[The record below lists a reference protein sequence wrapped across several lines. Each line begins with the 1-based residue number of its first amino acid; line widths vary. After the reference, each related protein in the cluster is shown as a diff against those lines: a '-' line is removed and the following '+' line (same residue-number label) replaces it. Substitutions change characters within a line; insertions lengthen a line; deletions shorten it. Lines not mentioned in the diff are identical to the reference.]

1 MRSVREKWDLTNNA
15 KVESRVLY
23 GSRGAVT
30 ESPGAPTQ
38 ITHTCS
44 PFQPHLPHPSPLS
57 QPLRQSREGA
67 DQHPPGR
74 LTWSWGDRSSSR
86 WPCRL
91 RLCDGESDGTAGG
104 VVRPG
109 GRGGGELHVEG
120 QCWSWQQGGE
130 QPPELGSR
138 SSPTDALEKGHPKE
152 VRGDSWHCRENKGTQ
167 RESFCLVVMH
177 RWRSKKSW
185 WRGARTLLSPCGPES
200 LEPGKTCS

>member
-67 DQHPPGR
+67 DQHPLALG
-74 LTWSWGDRSSSR
+74 
-86 WPCRL
+86 
-91 RLCDGESDGTAGG
+91 
-104 VVRPG
+104 
-109 GRGGGELHVEG
+109 
-120 QCWSWQQGGE
+120 
-130 QPPELGSR
+130 GSR
-138 SSPTDALEKGHPKE
+138 GVGGTEAPP
-152 VRGDSWHCRENKGTQ
+152 GDP
-167 RESFCLVVMH
+167 
-177 RWRSKKSW
+177 
-185 WRGARTLLSPCGPES
+185 AD
-200 LEPGKTCS
+200 